1 MIAIRSI
8 TYSSWRDITRRKH
21 ATDDPGAGR
30 ARDNLNIV
38 SGALSGDLELETD
51 CNDIIMQTSCS
62 SHHTSA
68 SLLETCLGRGR
79 LCVDDELNCLKHALI
94 CIT

>member
-1 MIAIRSI
+1 MPNHCSHRISIIGFYEMIAIRSI
-8 TYSSWRDITRRKH
+8 TYSSWRDITRCKH

-51 CNDIIMQTSCS
+51 CNDIIMQTSVPPIIHQPVCWRR
-62 SHHTSA
+62 A
-68 SLLETCLGRGR
+68 
-79 LCVDDELNCLKHALI
+79 
-94 CIT
+94 

>member
-1 MIAIRSI
+1 MPNHCSHRISIIGFYEMIAIRSI

-38 SGALSGDLELETD
+38 SGALSGDLELYCTVLY
-51 CNDIIMQTSCS
+51 CTVLYCTVLHSPGTWS
-62 SHHTSA
+62 W
-68 SLLETCLGRGR
+68 R
-79 LCVDDELNCLKHALI
+79 LIVMI
-94 CIT
+94 S